1 MLKKLKILLPILL
14 LSSTIFS
21 QKDTNRICFEYK
33 VAKQIAI
40 DLVKG
45 DSAIA
50 ELSNTQNLVLNLTE
64 KSHRQDS
71 IIKNFEIK
79 DYNYIIQIQNYIKI
93 DKEQNIIVRGLEKD
107 VEELKESNGRLKK
120 GLKWVGAGFVVTLTS
135 LLTFILLG

>member
-45 DSAIA
+45 DSATA